1 MNYIDFWNKGRFEL
15 LRVMLTLFL
24 VFSAYVVGSLFLSLD
39 IVINHPNFTG
49 LSDGSWKEI
58 SLLLGKNRLFF
69 LMLLPFSLVFF
80 TLLICLTKIHK
91 LPLLVVFTSRK
102 TFDWKRFFI
111 AFTLWSFMVLAFTGL
126 ELLLHK
132 NFQFVFNAQKF
143 FTLCLLSIIL
153 LPLQTSSEE
162 LIFRGY
168 ILQGIK
174 KLTGSILTSI
184 LVSGLMFG
192 VMHISNPEIAKIG
205 YHILVY
211 YIIVGIVLGAIVY
224 YDSGLELSLGFHAA
238 NNLVTVLLITADWQ
252 AFQTDAIIVDSN
264 PPGNGIFSMLL
275 ALSMLFA
282 FFLLLNKKYNWKVF
296 NNLSI
301 RNRNS

>member
-1 MNYIDFWNKGRFEL
+1 MNYLDFWKNGRFGAENVLATIL
-15 LRVMLTLFL
+15 LIIVAYLLGSSFLFIDL
-24 VFSAYVVGSLFLSLD
+24 RLNFPDFSSARNFD
-39 IVINHPNFTG
+39 I
-49 LSDGSWKEI
+49 KEI
-58 SLLLGKNRLFF
+58 SLLMGKNRLFIW
-69 LMLLPFSLVFF
+69 MLLPFSLVFF

-91 LPLLVVFTSRK
+91 LPLLAVFTSRK
-102 TFDWKRFFI
+102 TFDWKRFFV
-111 AFTLWSFMVLAFTGL
+111 AFTWWSFMVVAFTGI

-132 NFQFVFNAQKF
+132 NFHLVFNAQKF
-143 FTLCLLSIIL
+143 FTLFLLSIIL

-174 KLTGSILTSI
+174 SLTGSILTPI
-184 LVSGLMFG
+184 LVSGFMFG
-192 VMHISNPEIAKIG
+192 MMHIANPEIAKIG
-205 YHILVY
+205 YHILIY
-211 YIIVGIVLGAIVY
+211 YITVGVVLGAIVY

-238 NNLVTVLLITADWQ
+238 NNLITALLITADWQ

-264 PPGNGIFSMLL
+264 PPGNGILSMLL

-296 NNLSI
+296 TKKEGL
-301 RNRNS
+301 RE

>member
-1 MNYIDFWNKGRFEL
+1 MNYLDFWKNGRFGAENVLATIL
-15 LRVMLTLFL
+15 LIIVAYLLGSSFLFIDL
-24 VFSAYVVGSLFLSLD
+24 RLNFPDFSSARNFDIKELSL
-39 IVINHPNFTG
+39 
-49 LSDGSWKEI
+49 LM
-58 SLLLGKNRLFF
+58 GKNRLFIW
-69 LMLLPFSLVFF
+69 MLLPFSLVFF

-91 LPLLVVFTSRK
+91 LPLLAVFTSRK
-102 TFDWKRFFI
+102 TFDWKRFFV
-111 AFTLWSFMVLAFTGL
+111 AFTWWSFMVVAFTGI

-132 NFQFVFNAQKF
+132 NFHLVFNAQKF
-143 FTLCLLSIIL
+143 FTLFLLSIIL

-174 KLTGSILTSI
+174 SLTGSILTPI
-184 LVSGLMFG
+184 LVSGFMFG
-192 VMHISNPEIAKIG
+192 MMHIANPEIAKIG
-205 YHILVY
+205 YHILIY
-211 YIIVGIVLGAIVY
+211 YITVGVVLGAIVY

-238 NNLVTVLLITADWQ
+238 NNLITALLITADWQ

-264 PPGNGIFSMLL
+264 PPGNGILSMLL

-296 NNLSI
+296 TKKEGL
-301 RNRNS
+301 RE

>member
-1 MNYIDFWNKGRFEL
+1 MNFIEFWNIGRFEAY
-15 LRVMLTLFL
+15 RVVLTLFF
-24 VFSAYVVGSLFLSLD
+24 VFVAYFVGSLFLSFDLA
-39 IVINHPNFTG
+39 INHPSFTG

-58 SLLLGKNRLFF
+58 ALLLGKNRLFL
-69 LMLLPFSLVFF
+69 LMMLPFTLVFF

-91 LPLLVVFTSRK
+91 LPLLAVFTSRK

-111 AFTLWSFMVLAFTGL
+111 AFLWWSFMVLAVTGI

-132 NFQFVFNAQKF
+132 NFQLVFNAQKF
-143 FTLCLLSIIL
+143 FTLFLLSIIL

-162 LIFRGY
+162 LVFRGY

-174 KLTGSILTSI
+174 KRTGSILSSI
-184 LVSGLMFG
+184 LISGFMFG
-192 VMHISNPEIAKIG
+192 MMHISNPEIAKIG
-205 YHILVY
+205 YHILIY
-211 YIIVGIVLGAIVY
+211 YIIVGVVLGAIVY

-238 NNLVTVLLITADWQ
+238 NNLITALLITADWQ
-252 AFQTDAIIVDSN
+252 AFQTDAIIVDSH
-264 PPGNGIFSMLL
+264 PPGNGILSMLL

-296 NNLSI
+296 TKKEGL
-301 RNRNS
+301 RE

>member
-1 MNYIDFWNKGRFEL
+1 MNYIDFWNKGRFGAENVFATILLIIVAYLLGSSFLFIDLRLNFPDFSGVRNFDIKEL
-15 LRVMLTLFL
+15 SSIM
-24 VFSAYVVGSLFLSLD
+24 
-39 IVINHPNFTG
+39 
-49 LSDGSWKEI
+49 
-58 SLLLGKNRLFF
+58 GKNRFF
-69 LMLLPFSLVFF
+69 IWMLIPFCFVFITF
-80 TLLICLTKIHK
+80 LLCLTKIHK
-91 LPLLVVFTSRK
+91 LPLLAVFTSRK

-111 AFTLWSFMVLAFTGL
+111 AFSWWSLMVLAVTGI

-132 NFQFVFNAQKF
+132 NYQLVFNAQKF
-143 FTLCLLSIIL
+143 FMLCLLSIIL

-162 LIFRGY
+162 LVFRGY

-174 KLTGSILTSI
+174 KRTGSILSSI
-184 LVSGLMFG
+184 LISGCMFG
-192 VMHISNPEIAKIG
+192 MMHISNPEIAKIG
-205 YHILVY
+205 YHILIY
-211 YIIVGIVLGAIVY
+211 YIIVGVVLGAIVY

-238 NNLVTVLLITADWQ
+238 NNLITALLITADWQ

-296 NNLSI
+296 NKKEGL
-301 RNRNS
+301 RE

>member
-1 MNYIDFWNKGRFEL
+1 MNYIDFWSKGRFDVS
-15 LRVMLTLFL
+15 RVLLTLLL
-24 VFSAYVVGSLFLSLD
+24 VFLAYFVGSLFLSIDLA
-39 IVINHPNFTG
+39 INHPNFTG
-49 LSDGSWKEI
+49 LSDGSWKEL
-58 SLLLGKNRLFF
+58 SLLMGKNRLFL
-69 LMLLPFSLVFF
+69 LMMLPFSLVFF

-91 LPLLVVFTSRK
+91 LPLLAVFTSRK

-111 AFTLWSFMVLAFTGL
+111 AFTWWSFMVVAFTGI

-132 NFQFVFNAQKF
+132 NFQLVFNAQKF
-143 FTLCLLSIIL
+143 ITLFLLSIIL

-174 KLTGSILTSI
+174 KRTGSILTSI
-184 LVSGLMFG
+184 LISGLMFG
-192 VMHISNPEIAKIG
+192 MMHISNPEIAKIG
-205 YHILVY
+205 YHILIY
-211 YIIVGIVLGAIVY
+211 YIIVGVVLGVIVY

-238 NNLVTVLLITADWQ
+238 NNLITALLITADWQ

-275 ALSMLFA
+275 ALSMLSA

-296 NNLSI
+296 TKKEDL
-301 RNRNS
+301 RE

>member
-1 MNYIDFWNKGRFEL
+1 MNYLDFWKNGRFGAENVLATILLIIVAYLLGSSFLFIDLRLNFPDFSSARNFDIKEL
-15 LRVMLTLFL
+15 
-24 VFSAYVVGSLFLSLD
+24 SSLM
-39 IVINHPNFTG
+39 
-49 LSDGSWKEI
+49 
-58 SLLLGKNRLFF
+58 GKNRLFL
-69 LMLLPFSLVFF
+69 LMMLPFSLVFF

-91 LPLLVVFTSRK
+91 LPLLAVFTSRK

-111 AFTLWSFMVLAFTGL
+111 AFTWWSFMVVAFTGI

-132 NFQFVFNAQKF
+132 NFHLVFNAQKF
-143 FTLCLLSIIL
+143 FTLFLLSIIL

-174 KLTGSILTSI
+174 SLTGSILTPI
-184 LVSGLMFG
+184 LVSGFMFG
-192 VMHISNPEIAKIG
+192 MMHIANPEIAKIG
-205 YHILVY
+205 YHILIY
-211 YIIVGIVLGAIVY
+211 YITVGVVLGAIVY

-238 NNLVTVLLITADWQ
+238 NNLITALLITADWQ

-264 PPGNGIFSMLL
+264 PPGNGILSMLL

-296 NNLSI
+296 TKKEGL
-301 RNRNS
+301 RE

>member
-1 MNYIDFWNKGRFEL
+1 MNFIEFWNIGRFEAY
-15 LRVMLTLFL
+15 RVVLTLFF
-24 VFSAYVVGSLFLSLD
+24 VFVAYFVGSLFLSFDLA
-39 IVINHPNFTG
+39 INHPSFTG

-58 SLLLGKNRLFF
+58 ALLLGKNRLFL
-69 LMLLPFSLVFF
+69 LMMLPFTLVFF

-91 LPLLVVFTSRK
+91 LPLLAVFTSRK

-111 AFTLWSFMVLAFTGL
+111 AFLWWSFMVLAVTGI

-132 NFQFVFNAQKF
+132 NFQLVFNAQKF
-143 FTLCLLSIIL
+143 FTLFLLSIIL

-162 LIFRGY
+162 LVFRGY

-174 KLTGSILTSI
+174 KRTGSILSSI
-184 LVSGLMFG
+184 LISGFMFG
-192 VMHISNPEIAKIG
+192 MMHISNPEIAKIG
-205 YHILVY
+205 YHILIY
-211 YIIVGIVLGAIVY
+211 YIIVGVVLGAIVY

-238 NNLVTVLLITADWQ
+238 NNLITALLITADWQ
-252 AFQTDAIIVDSN
+252 AFQTDAIIVDSH
-264 PPGNGIFSMLL
+264 PPGNGILSMLL

-296 NNLSI
+296 TKKEDL
-301 RNRNS
+301 RE

>member
-1 MNYIDFWNKGRFEL
+1 MNYIDFWNKGRFEAEKVLATIFLIVVAYL
-15 LRVMLTLFL
+15 LGSSFL
-24 VFSAYVVGSLFLSLD
+24 LIDVKLNFPDFSYAGNSDIKELSSLM
-39 IVINHPNFTG
+39 
-49 LSDGSWKEI
+49 
-58 SLLLGKNRLFF
+58 GKNRLFL

-91 LPLLVVFTSRK
+91 LPLLSVFTSRK
-102 TFDWKRFFI
+102 AFDWKRFFI
-111 AFTLWSFMVLAFTGL
+111 AFSCWSFMVLAFTGI

-174 KLTGSILTSI
+174 KRTGSILSAI
-184 LVSGLMFG
+184 LISGLMFG
-192 VMHISNPEIAKIG
+192 MMHIANPEIAKIG

-211 YIIVGIVLGAIVY
+211 YIIVGVVLGAIAFY
-224 YDSGLELSLGFHAA
+224 GFR
-238 NNLVTVLLITADWQ
+238 LR
-252 AFQTDAIIVDSN
+252 AILR
-264 PPGNGIFSMLL
+264 FSC
-275 ALSMLFA
+275 S
-282 FFLLLNKKYNWKVF
+282 K
-296 NNLSI
+296 
-301 RNRNS
+301 

>member
-1 MNYIDFWNKGRFEL
+1 MNYLDFWKNGRFGAENVLATIL
-15 LRVMLTLFL
+15 LIIVAYLLGSSFLFIDL
-24 VFSAYVVGSLFLSLD
+24 RLNFPDFSSARNFD
-39 IVINHPNFTG
+39 I
-49 LSDGSWKEI
+49 KEI
-58 SLLLGKNRLFF
+58 SLLMGKNRLFIW
-69 LMLLPFSLVFF
+69 MLLPFSLVFF

-91 LPLLVVFTSRK
+91 LPLLAVFTSRK

-111 AFTLWSFMVLAFTGL
+111 AFTWWSFMVVAFTGI

-132 NFQFVFNAQKF
+132 NFHLVFNAQKF
-143 FTLCLLSIIL
+143 FTLFLLSIIL

-174 KLTGSILTSI
+174 SLTGSILTPI
-184 LVSGLMFG
+184 LVSGFMFG
-192 VMHISNPEIAKIG
+192 MMHIANPEIAKIG
-205 YHILVY
+205 YHILIY
-211 YIIVGIVLGAIVY
+211 YITVGVVLGAIVY

-238 NNLVTVLLITADWQ
+238 NNLITALLITADWQ

-264 PPGNGIFSMLL
+264 PPGNGILSMLL

-296 NNLSI
+296 TKKEGL
-301 RNRNS
+301 RE

>member
-1 MNYIDFWNKGRFEL
+1 MNYIDFWSKGRFDVS
-15 LRVMLTLFL
+15 RVLLTLLL
-24 VFSAYVVGSLFLSLD
+24 VFLAYFVGSLFLSIDLA
-39 IVINHPNFTG
+39 INHPNFTG
-49 LSDGSWKEI
+49 LSDGSWKEL
-58 SLLLGKNRLFF
+58 SLLMGKNRLFL
-69 LMLLPFSLVFF
+69 LMMLPFSLVFF

-91 LPLLVVFTSRK
+91 LPLLAVFTSRK

-111 AFTLWSFMVLAFTGL
+111 AFTWWSFMVVAFTGI

-132 NFQFVFNAQKF
+132 NFQLVFNAQKF
-143 FTLCLLSIIL
+143 ITLFLLSIIL

-174 KLTGSILTSI
+174 KRTGSILTSI
-184 LVSGLMFG
+184 LISGLMFG
-192 VMHISNPEIAKIG
+192 MMHISNPEIAKIG
-205 YHILVY
+205 YHILIY
-211 YIIVGIVLGAIVY
+211 YIIVGVVLGVIVY

-238 NNLVTVLLITADWQ
+238 NNLITALLITADWQ

-296 NNLSI
+296 NKKNGL
-301 RNRNS
+301 RE